1 MRTSTLDLWGEKKML
16 NYIRADLHRI
26 LRRVPR
32 IVILVL
38 MYLITLAVVMNDAV
52 SKNMNSIGFM
62 ADISSVFSIT
72 CVFLGMVEIM
82 AVFADDFRA
91 KTMQIAIG
99 IGISR
104 PKVVLAKLI
113 DYAVL
118 SVMDS
123 LVLMILFALG
133 GTACGI
139 QLQGDQIY
147 LMVVCALGNALYMT
161 IAAAITMIPIFYL
174 QSTSLAIL
182 FILIVTI
189 DPIKAL
195 IIPFGTKDI
204 VINLHLLE
212 LPYSTVANTLT
223 TQLSLRNAVPIP
235 QLIGVIAYL
244 AIAYG
249 LTVLAFRKREL
260 DF

>member
-1 MRTSTLDLWGEKKML
+1 ML

-26 LRRVPR
+26 FCRVSR
-32 IVILVL
+32 CVFIALF
-38 MYLITLAVVMNDAV
+38 YAVALGIELYQAV
-52 SKNMNSIGFM
+52 SKSYNSVNLTAAAPLLFETAALI
-62 ADISSVFSIT
+62 
-72 CVFLGMVEIM
+72 LGIVEIQS
-82 AVFADDFRA
+82 VFADDFRA

-99 IGISR
+99 LGVSR

-118 SVMDS
+118 SAVDS
-123 LVLMILFALG
+123 LVLMVLFALG

-139 QLQGDQIY
+139 HFQGDQIY

-174 QSTSLAIL
+174 QSTNLAIL

-189 DPIKAL
+189 DPIKAV
-195 IIPFGTKDI
+195 IAPFSTKEI
-204 VINLHLLE
+204 VMNLHLME

-223 TQLSLRNAVPIP
+223 TQLSLRNTVPVP

-249 LTVLAFRKREL
+249 LTVLVFRKREL